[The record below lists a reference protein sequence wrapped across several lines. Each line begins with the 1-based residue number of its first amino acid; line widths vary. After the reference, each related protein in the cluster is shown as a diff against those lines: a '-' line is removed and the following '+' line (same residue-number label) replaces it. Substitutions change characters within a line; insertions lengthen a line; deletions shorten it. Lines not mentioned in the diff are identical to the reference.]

1 MTTFLA
7 IDWGTTNR
15 RVYHIENGEVI
26 ATRRDDRGVKLCS
39 HDDYSRLIASDR
51 AKFGDYPVLI
61 AGMAG
66 STIGWRDVPYV
77 SAPAGLSD
85 LAKSVCEVAD
95 RVAIVPGVSYH
106 NNHRSDVMRGEEVQ
120 LLGAV
125 ADRMV
130 KPDSVLCQPG
140 THCKWALIAD
150 GKIAEFTTSMTGE
163 LFALLRND
171 SVLSAFLTA
180 DVIPGAAFKRGL
192 AEGAKGDL
200 AASLF
205 SIRAARVLGHMPPND
220 AASFCSGVLLGSD
233 VAARLSHY
241 DNEIITILA
250 DAPLRELYRTAI
262 ETLGGTAAIV
272 DSQQAFVAGITA
284 IKDLWK

>member
-15 RVYHIENGEVI
+15 RVYHIGNGEVI
-26 ATRRDDRGVKLCS
+26 ATHRDNQGVKTLS
-39 HDDYSRLIASDR
+39 SDDYNRLITADR
-51 AKFGDYPVLI
+51 ARFGDYPVLI

-77 SAPAGLSD
+77 AAPASLSD
-85 LAKSVCEVAD
+85 LAQGTYEVAD

-106 NNHRSDVMRGEEVQ
+106 DDHRSDVMRGEEVQ

-125 ADRMV
+125 ADRTV
-130 KPDSVLCQPG
+130 KPDSLLCQPG
-140 THCKWALIAD
+140 THCKWAIISD
-150 GKIAEFTTSMTGE
+150 GKIAKFTTSMTGE
-163 LFALLRND
+163 LFALLRTD

-180 DVIPGAAFKRGL
+180 DVTPGAAFKRGL

-205 SIRAARVLGHMPPND
+205 SIRAASVLGHMPSHD

-233 VAARLSHY
+233 VAARLSDHG
-241 DNEIITILA
+241 DEVITILA

-262 ETLGGTAAIV
+262 ETLGGTAAVV